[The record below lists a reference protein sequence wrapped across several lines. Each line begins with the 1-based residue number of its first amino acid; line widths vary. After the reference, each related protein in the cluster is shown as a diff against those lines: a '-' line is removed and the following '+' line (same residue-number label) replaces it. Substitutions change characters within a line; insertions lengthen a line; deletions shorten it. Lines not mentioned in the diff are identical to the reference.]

1 MKRKFP
7 PPLGLLVP
15 LLLLVAGLIS
25 SWLEYELDLASALDR
40 NLRDVTALAEVT
52 GNHLSA
58 SAGHHLGRQDLGML
72 RQTPLEWNVVPWLRV
87 AAVVDA
93 AGEILACSDA
103 AQEGRAVA
111 DSPAQAAWEL
121 AGSGA
126 DKKVKASTSSRGET
140 IVLGAFP
147 ITPKAADKK
156 WLLLV
161 YDRAGAVDQAHRD
174 ARRQAARSISV
185 LGLFCLCVWGI
196 LHFGVAARLERLAR
210 SARDFGEGRSSQ
222 IGIIEGGDEV
232 HELSKALS
240 EMGRNLTE
248 REDQRRDL
256 ERQVIDSAE
265 SERRRIGHELHDGI
279 GQQLGGLL
287 MAANSLEGELR
298 KNAMAFAGQAEHLSR
313 QLQEA
318 IREVRGISHG
328 LAPVPLWDRG
338 IEDALQALA
347 HSTEKNTGVRCVFD
361 CPDAVVVSHEA
372 TAGNLYRIAQE
383 AVSNALKHAS
393 PGEIRIGLERRGEMI
408 VLEIDDDGCGLPE
421 PLPQGGGIGFR
432 VMRLRAEIM
441 RGNLECGTAP
451 AGGTRIAAYVPIRP

>member
-1 MKRKFP
+1 
-7 PPLGLLVP
+7 
-15 LLLLVAGLIS
+15 
-25 SWLEYELDLASALDR
+25 
-40 NLRDVTALAEVT
+40 VT
-52 GNHLSA
+52 
-58 SAGHHLGRQDLGML
+58 
-72 RQTPLEWNVVPWLRV
+72 
-87 AAVVDA
+87 
-93 AGEILACSDA
+93 
-103 AQEGRAVA
+103 
-111 DSPAQAAWEL
+111 
-121 AGSGA
+121 
-126 DKKVKASTSSRGET
+126 ASTSSQGDT
-140 IVLGAFP
+140 VVFGAFP
-147 ITPKAADKK
+147 ITPRAAGKK

-174 ARRQAARSISV
+174 ARRQAARSVSV
-185 LGLFCLCVWGI
+185 LVFFCLSVWGI

-210 SARDFGEGRSSQ
+210 SARDFGEGRSSEICI
-222 IGIIEGGDEV
+222 IGGGDEV
-232 HELSKALS
+232 HELSKALN

-287 MAANSLEGELR
+287 MAANGLSKHLAA
-298 KNAMAFAGQAEHLSR
+298 NAAAFAGQAEHLGM
-313 QLQEA
+313 QLQET

-347 HSTEKNTGVRCVFD
+347 QSTEKNSGVRCVFD
-361 CPDAVVVSHEA
+361 CPEAVLVSHEA
-372 TAGNLYRIAQE
+372 TSGNLYRIAQE

-421 PLPQGGGIGFR
+421 PLLQGGGIGFR

-441 RGNLECGTAP
+441 GGNLECGTAP